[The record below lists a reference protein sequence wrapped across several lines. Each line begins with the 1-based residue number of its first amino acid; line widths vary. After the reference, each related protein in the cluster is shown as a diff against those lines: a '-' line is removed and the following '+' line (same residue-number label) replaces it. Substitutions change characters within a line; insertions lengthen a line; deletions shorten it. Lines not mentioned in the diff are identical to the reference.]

1 MKNILKLS
9 AFFAVCAML
18 VIGLAACGD
27 DDGDILSGTITGTI
41 TIDAYD
47 GSTDNKPY
55 VVIVDDDDDPGNG
68 YTAHTGGTY
77 PAGDSQQTFTLQ
89 NVPAGTYYVLAVI
102 YVTGTEGPP
111 KENDFFGA
119 KDGIFN
125 PVNDCSYFPPAATVV
140 VISATQAQADIT
152 VNRQGASCI

>member
-1 MKNILKLS
+1 MMSILKIS
-9 AFFAVCAML
+9 ALFAVCAML
-18 VIGLAACGD
+18 VIGLVACGD

-47 GSTDNKPY
+47 GSTENKPY

-68 YTAHTGGTY
+68 HIAYTGGTY
-77 PAGDSQQTFTLQ
+77 PAGDSQQTFTFQ

-111 KENDFFGA
+111 KANDFSG
-119 KDGIFN
+119 
-125 PVNDCSYFPPAATVV
+125 VNGGLFLLGCSNFPPVANVLVTGATE
-140 VISATQAQADIT
+140 TQADIT
-152 VNRQGASCI
+152 VYKQGTC